1 MREIEGINLFLR
13 LNKVIYRLGEE
24 IKGDAIVESEKEI
37 TVTSV
42 YLRLLVETRSLYDIK
57 EGGGRKLYNAKY
69 VLAKEEKFSKG
80 EIKEFPFRI
89 TIPNN
94 LPPSYNDD
102 FYRCDWSLI
111 LVFEQNENR
120 KRMRR
125 FGLRV
130 LRSDFV

>member
-13 LNKVIYRLGEE
+13 LDKVTYRLGEE
-24 IKGDAIVESEKEI
+24 IKGGAIVESEREI

-42 YLRLLVETRSLYDIK
+42 YLRLLVETHSIHCAK
-57 EGGGRKLYNAKY
+57 IGGRKLYNAKY
-69 VLAKEEKFSKG
+69 ILAKEEKFSKG
-80 EIKEFPFRI
+80 EVKEFPFRI

-102 FYRCDWSLI
+102 FYGCDWSLI

-120 KRMRR
+120 KKMRR
-125 FGLRV
+125 FSLRV